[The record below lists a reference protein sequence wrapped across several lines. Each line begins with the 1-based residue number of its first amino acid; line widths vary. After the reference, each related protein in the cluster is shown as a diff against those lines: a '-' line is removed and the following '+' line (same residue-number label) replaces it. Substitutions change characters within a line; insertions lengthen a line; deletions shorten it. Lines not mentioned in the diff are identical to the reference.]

1 MTEKEAFD
9 DVFVIVTSSYC
20 EPPKLTIPFK
30 SVDNLA
36 PVEYAR
42 SDQIVI
48 SCRIELNC
56 GAVTNTK

>member
-48 SCRIELNC
+48 SC
-56 GAVTNTK
+56 